1 MRLFN
6 DIGKPNEIGVDL
18 DNEISKLLDPFIKK
32 CVNENIDTIDLEIVL
47 TDHIRHQICVERVF
61 KRNEN

>member
-6 DIGKPNEIGVDL
+6 DIGIPNEMGNDL
-18 DNEISKLLDPFIKK
+18 DDEISKLIDQFIKK
-32 CVNENIDTIDLEIVL
+32 CVNENIDTIDLEILL
-47 TDHIRHQICVERVF
+47 TDHIRYKICVERVF

>member
-6 DIGKPNEIGVDL
+6 DIGIPNEIGNDL
-18 DNEISKLLDPFIKK
+18 DNEISKLLDTFIKK
-32 CVNENIDTIDLEIVL
+32 CVNDNIDTIDLEMVL
-47 TDHIRHQICVERVF
+47 TDHIRHKICVERVR